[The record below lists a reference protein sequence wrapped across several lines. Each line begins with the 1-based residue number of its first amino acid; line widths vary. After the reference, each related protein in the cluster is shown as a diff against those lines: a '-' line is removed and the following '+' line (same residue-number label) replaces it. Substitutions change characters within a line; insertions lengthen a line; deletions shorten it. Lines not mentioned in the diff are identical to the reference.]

1 MSGSHDGLPDILS
14 FIVFFIV
21 IVSVNVYFKITF
33 LPLMMTMPR

>member
-1 MSGSHDGLPDILS
+1 MSGSPSCLPDILS

-21 IVSVNVYFKITF
+21 IVSVNVYFTITF

>member
-14 FIVFFIV
+14 FFFIV
-21 IVSVNVYFKITF
+21 IVLVNVIVYFIITF